1 MGDLDDLSDTSDPR
15 DKGMRHS
22 AIPRGIVR
30 LFAAAA
36 LLLVP
41 WTIWLAVSLPVAHVA
56 HRWNIAW
63 AGFDCALIV
72 ALGLTAYLAWR
83 RSGWVVL
90 AATASATLLL
100 TDAWFDTLTARAGL
114 DYAVSLVSAVGVEA
128 PLALLS
134 LWVAYRAGRRFFV

>member
-1 MGDLDDLSDTSDPR
+1 MGEDSDLS
-15 DKGMRHS
+15 DKGMRYS

-30 LFAAAA
+30 LFAGAA

-41 WTIWLAVSLPVAHVA
+41 WTVWLSASLPVAHLA
-56 HRWNIAW
+56 HRWNLAW
-63 AGFDCALIV
+63 TGFDCALIV
-72 ALGLTAYLAWR
+72 ALALTAYLTWR
-83 RSGWVVL
+83 QSGWVVL
-90 AATASATLLL
+90 AATAAATLLL

-114 DYAVSLVSAVGVEA
+114 DYAVSLVSAVGIET